1 MAMLI
6 LASVSGCKKSASEG
20 GHSQFQTT
28 NQPSTL
34 NPQPSTTL
42 ARIHWLGKKGIAAQG
57 ASGRFMGLWNMPEAV
72 RLETQ
77 TLDKLALA
85 MIGDQAEEARLSG
98 ISNQAPAASSPPA
111 EKRKQKSE
119 GTNQTGVLVNRKSQI
134 ANPQAL
140 LLRPL
145 LDDLV
150 GEECYLEIQQ
160 VTNQP
165 AELVLAVRL
174 DDSQADLWTSNVSA
188 VVASMTNVQSL
199 PAPASRLA
207 WRLPIL
213 SPTSSAPPLP
223 SKLELAR
230 AGDWTLLGVASE
242 TNGLLADLCNR
253 IRQDHTP
260 VASPGAGSSFQIDPV
275 TRKVGPAPDSPA
287 ATNRWIEAELDL
299 RRLSKALSL
308 NWHLLEAWPRITAT
322 WTGNGEFVR
331 ITGQL
336 TFASPLNLQLEPWNI
351 PTNLIHQPLVSFTAL
366 RGVRPW
372 LASEKW
378 FQHFKIEPVPDQ
390 GCVWASGPAPLL
402 TFAAAPMTNAAAL
415 LQSLGPQVA
424 AELNLWITNKAF
436 GVLEYS
442 KDPAGLAWSGI
453 PMFTPTIGATTTSG
467 EGFAVMGV
475 GSKPTGDGTPAP
487 PELFAQLITRP
498 NLVYYD
504 WELTQAKLAHWV
516 YLGQTARLA
525 FVLPQMPSD
534 CAAFAFLLAVAPK
547 LGNTGTEII
556 QDGPDRLSFV
566 RNSQSGFTG
575 VELHL
580 LADWLESPA
589 FPRGL
594 HSLLAPKPP
603 KWRGLKPTTNSVPS
617 MPASGQPRT
626 NTVVIPH

>member
-1 MAMLI
+1 MLI
-6 LASVSGCKKSASEG
+6 LVSSSGCKKSASEG

-42 ARIHWLGKKGIAAQG
+42 ARVHWLGKKRIATQKT
-57 ASGRFMGLWNMPEAV
+57 SSYFMSIWNMPEAV

-85 MIGDQAEEARLSG
+85 MVGDQAEEARLSG

-111 EKRKQKSE
+111 ETRKQKSE

-134 ANPQAL
+134 VNPQAL

-207 WRLPIL
+207 WRGTLG
-213 SPTSSAPPLP
+213 SRP
-223 SKLELAR
+223 STFELAR

-253 IRQDHTP
+253 IRLDHTP
-260 VASPGAGSSFQIDPV
+260 VAAPGTNSSFQVDPV
-275 TRKVGPAPDSPA
+275 IRKVGPAPGSPTT
-287 ATNRWIEAELDL
+287 TNRWLEADLDL
-299 RRLSKALSL
+299 RRLSSALSFG
-308 NWHLLEAWPRITAT
+308 WHLPEAWPRIAAT

-331 ITGQL
+331 TTGEL
-336 TFASPLNLQLEPWNI
+336 TFATPLNQHLEPWNI

-372 LASEKW
+372 LARQKL
-378 FQHFKIEPVPDQ
+378 FQQFQVEPVPDQ
-390 GCVWASGPAPLL
+390 FCAWASGPTPLL
-402 TFAAAPMTNAAAL
+402 TFAATPMTNGAAL
-415 LQSLGPQVA
+415 LEVLGPRAA
-424 AELNLWITNKAF
+424 AELNPWITNNAL
-436 GVLEYS
+436 GVLEFS
-442 KDPAGLAWSGI
+442 KQAAGLAWEGI
-453 PMFTPTIGATTTSG
+453 PMFTPVIEATANPVGS
-467 EGFAVMGV
+467 FLVVGV
-475 GSKPTGDGTPAP
+475 GSKPTAAGKPAP
-487 PELFAQLITRP
+487 PELFSQLMARP

-504 WELTQAKLAHWV
+504 WEISQAKLAHWV
-516 YLGQTARLA
+516 FLGQTARLV
-525 FVLPQMPSD
+525 FQLPQMPPES
-534 CAAFAFLLAVAPK
+534 AAFAFLLAAAPK

-556 QDGPDRLSFV
+556 QDGPARLSFV
-566 RNSQSGFTG
+566 RNSHSGFTG
-575 VELHL
+575 AELHL

-589 FPRGL
+589 FPHGL
-594 HSLLAPKPP
+594 HSSLAPRPVKKPMP
-603 KWRGLKPTTNSVPS
+603 KPGTKSTPT
-617 MPASGQPRT
+617 MPAVGQPRT
-626 NTVVIPH
+626 NSVAPPH